1 MFAFP
6 KTHSYPCWLRLK
18 CSSDFSGGLQPRGPE
33 RDAQEWRC
41 PWSRSVCVCLFR
53 KGFCQLSW
61 NSKIISISLV
71 LREAL
76 LKHLKR
82 AKSPTTSP
90 TTLLYSSECWRKQD
104 QLPLLF
110 EMSKIIGLF
119 PGSQTWNRSRALSCH
134 WGRLPSHCKP
144 FLQGAS
150 PR

>member
-1 MFAFP
+1 MFAFL

-18 CSSDFSGGLQPRGPE
+18 RSSDFSSGLQPRGPE
-33 RDAQEWRC
+33 RGAQEWRC
-41 PWSRSVCVCLFR
+41 PWSRSLCVCLFR

-61 NSKIISISLV
+61 NSKITSISLV

-90 TTLLYSSECWRKQD
+90 TPLLYSSECWRRWGPTASSFWDEQD
-104 QLPLLF
+104 HWF
-110 EMSKIIGLF
+110 V

-134 WGRLPSHCKP
+134 WGRLPSHGKP
-144 FLQGAS
+144 FL
-150 PR
+150 